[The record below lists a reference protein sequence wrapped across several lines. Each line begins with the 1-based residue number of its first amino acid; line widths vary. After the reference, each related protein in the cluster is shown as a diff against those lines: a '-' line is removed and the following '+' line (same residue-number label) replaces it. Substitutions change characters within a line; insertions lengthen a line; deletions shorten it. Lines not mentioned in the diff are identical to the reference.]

1 MATVFVLLFITLAIL
16 WALVTILLFVFGI
29 SQFTEWEWI
38 MGIICCILGT
48 ICLIIT
54 IAFVIFIFTVLI

>member
-29 SQFTEWEWI
+29 SQLTEWEWI

-54 IAFVIFIFTVLI
+54 VAFVIFIFTVLI

>member
-1 MATVFVLLFITLAIL
+1 MATVFVLLFIALAIL

-54 IAFVIFIFTVLI
+54 IALAMFVFTVLI

>member
-1 MATVFVLLFITLAIL
+1 MATVFVLLFIALAIL

-54 IAFVIFIFTVLI
+54 VAFVIFIFTVLI

>member
-1 MATVFVLLFITLAIL
+1 MATVFVLLFIALAIL